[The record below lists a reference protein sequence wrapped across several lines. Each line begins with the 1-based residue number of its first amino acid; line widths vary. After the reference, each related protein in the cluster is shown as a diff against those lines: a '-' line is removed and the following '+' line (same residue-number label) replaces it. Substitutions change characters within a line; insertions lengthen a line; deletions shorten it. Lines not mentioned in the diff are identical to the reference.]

1 MALATWRWRWVPSLK
16 DTPRHGAGDRGGG
29 AFEPAASVRAGAAA
43 VATAPAPAPSP
54 AAVGSVVGRGRG
66 GGGRQ
71 RAAGGAAVRQREAA
85 ADARVGDPTVPAH
98 RQPDRGRVA
107 ARRLPLSISRL

>member
-1 MALATWRWRWVPSLK
+1 MALATWRWRWVPSLT

-29 AFEPAASVRAGAAA
+29 AFEPAASVRAGAA
-43 VATAPAPAPSP
+43 VATAPAAAAA
-54 AAVGSVVGRGRG
+54 AAVGSFVGRGRG

-85 ADARVGDPTVPAH
+85 ADARVGHPTVPAH

-107 ARRLPLSISRL
+107 ARRLPL